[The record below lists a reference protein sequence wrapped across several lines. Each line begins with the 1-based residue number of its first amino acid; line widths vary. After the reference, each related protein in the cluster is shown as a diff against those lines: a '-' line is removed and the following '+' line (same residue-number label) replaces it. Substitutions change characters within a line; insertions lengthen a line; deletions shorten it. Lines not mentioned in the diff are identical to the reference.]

1 MRKPP
6 RCSPVVGV
14 LMASALAGCSSLG
27 GWTGAIAGVAT
38 GTFSSNPAVGLAVGV
53 TVKAATDAEM
63 RRLFRGMQ
71 SEEQDRIA
79 ETAGAL
85 QVGDRRPWQ
94 VHHPFHY
101 ADHDG
106 EVQVL
111 ATIDNALAVC
121 KEVLFS
127 VVSGDGDSLTPEW
140 FVTQTCR
147 QSDGRWRWAAAEPA
161 VGRWGALQ

>member
-1 MRKPP
+1 MRRPT
-6 RCSPVVGV
+6 RCSPAVIV
-14 LMASALAGCSSLG
+14 LLASSVAGCGSVG
-27 GWTGAIAGVAT
+27 GWTGAIAGIAT

-63 RRLFRGMQ
+63 KRLFRGMQ

-85 QVGDRRPWQ
+85 EVGDRQQWQ

-101 ADHDG
+101 ADHGG

-127 VVSGDGDSLTPEW
+127 VVGGDSDSPTREW
-140 FVTQTCR
+140 FVTQICQ

-161 VGRWGALQ
+161 IGRWGALQ